1 MTSCSRSSSRR
12 SPFMIHIKDHDV
24 KECLCLEAERLGLA
38 ALIMGSHG
46 FGTSRR
52 LGKGRLGSV
61 SDYCVHHCVCLV
73 VVVRYPDD
81 AVGAGGGNA
90 FRDELRPLPENE
102 PMYQEVPKVLK
113 GLSLCLIF

>member
-1 MTSCSRSSSRR
+1 
-12 SPFMIHIKDHDV
+12 MIHIKDHDV

-61 SDYCVHHCVCLV
+61 SDYCVHHCVCPV

-81 AVGAGGGNA
+81 AAGAGAGDA
-90 FRDELRPLPENE
+90 FGDELRPVPENE
-102 PMYQEVPKVLK
+102 PVYHEAPEAQK
-113 GLSLCLIF
+113 GPPLCLIFHVFHLFANRFSMK

>member
-1 MTSCSRSSSRR
+1 
-12 SPFMIHIKDHDV
+12 MIHIKDHDV
-24 KECLCLEAERLGLA
+24 KECLYLEAERLGLV

-46 FGTSRR
+46 FGTSR
-52 LGKGRLGSV
+52 RLGSV

-73 VVVRYPDD
+73 VVVRYPGD

-90 FRDELRPLPENE
+90 FGDELRPLPENE
-102 PMYQEVPKVLK
+102 PVYQEVPKVLK

>member
-1 MTSCSRSSSRR
+1 
-12 SPFMIHIKDHDV
+12 MIHIKDHDV
-24 KECLCLEAERLGLA
+24 KECLCLEAESLGLV

-61 SDYCVHHCVCLV
+61 SDYYVHHCVCLV

-81 AVGAGGGNA
+81 VVGAGGGNV
-90 FRDELRPLPENE
+90 FGDELRPLPENE
-102 PMYQEVPKVLK
+102 PVYQEVPKVLK

>member
-1 MTSCSRSSSRR
+1 
-12 SPFMIHIKDHDV
+12 MIHIKDHDV

-81 AVGAGGGNA
+81 AVGAGGGSA
-90 FRDELRPLPENE
+90 LGDELHPPLENGPVYHEAPEA
-102 PMYQEVPKVLK
+102 QK
-113 GLSLCLIF
+113 GPPLCLIFHVFHLFANRFSMK

>member
-1 MTSCSRSSSRR
+1 
-12 SPFMIHIKDHDV
+12 MIHIKDHDV

-46 FGTSRR
+46 FGTSGR

-73 VVVRYPDD
+73 VVVHYPNDD
-81 AVGAGGGNA
+81 VGAGGGNA
-90 FRDELRPLPENE
+90 FGDELRPLPENE
-102 PMYQEVPKVLK
+102 PVYQEVPKVLK